1 MKTVFINC
9 SPKKN
14 FSASS
19 YFISLQKIFVKGE
32 KVVEKLRN
40 KGDYQ
45 RVLDA
50 IKDADNVVFSL
61 PLYIDCLPSHVL
73 PFLKEAETMCKENG
87 IKFNVYSI
95 INNGFIEGCQS
106 EPVLRILK
114 NFSDRAGLTFCGGIG
129 IGGGVMLNVTRII
142 FLVQIGIFVLNLV
155 LNFIQNGFVFP
166 LYLVLDFLKSAGI
179 ILFFNA
185 GVLLFISRMGFKI
198 NKSKYFGKKYTRILI
213 PSFIFIIF
221 ADIFFIVISVFQG
234 GIFRGLFS
242 KKQPDD
248 ITISKEN

>member
-1 MKTVFINC
+1 MFLWKKAFTPGFTFGFI
-9 SPKKN
+9 
-14 FSASS
+14 
-19 YFISLQKIFVKGE
+19 Y
-32 KVVEKLRN
+32 
-40 KGDYQ
+40 
-45 RVLDA
+45 VLS
-50 IKDADNVVFSL
+50 VQFFSL
-61 PLYIDCLPSHVL
+61 DCKNGLKYF
-73 PFLKEAETMCKENG
+73 FLISAVIKSTCITPTDGHYGPNEEIFIEGKTWGEA
-87 IKFNVYSI
+87 FD
-95 INNGFIEGCQS
+95 NGFIEGCQS

-142 FLVQIGIFVLNLV
+142 FLVQIGLFLLNLV
-155 LNFIQNGFVFP
+155 LNFIQNGLVFP

-185 GVLLFISRMGFKI
+185 GVLLFISQMGFKI
-198 NKSKYFGKKYTRILI
+198 NKSGYFGKKYTRILI

-221 ADIFFIVISVFQG
+221 ADIFFIVISVFKG